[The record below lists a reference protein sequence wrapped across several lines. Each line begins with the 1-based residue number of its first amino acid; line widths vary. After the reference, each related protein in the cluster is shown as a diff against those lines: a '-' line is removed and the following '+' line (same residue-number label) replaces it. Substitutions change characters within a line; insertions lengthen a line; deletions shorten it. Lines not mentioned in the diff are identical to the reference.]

1 MGQYLEDMINEGWQI
16 ENASKEPSIY
26 DSPWIVVT
34 FSHLDKDKVPTSDW
48 LYDKEESYYS
58 NHRIYIKAKT
68 TMNFLSEDDKL
79 KLSWYDENGPI
90 INPSRGKFGHCFQN
104 VRFPEVHKINQE
116 EAPTTIEAEKTEV
129 PTLETDANN
138 KTPMQKHQDR
148 EKFNK
153 RLAEANIKNQ
163 IKRDIATNAGNLGYY
178 VPVIPTIV
186 K

>member
-1 MGQYLEDMINEGWQI
+1 MGQHLENMINEGWQI
-16 ENASKEPSIY
+16 ENVSKEPSFY

-48 LYDKEESYYS
+48 LYDKEDYYYS
-58 NHRIYIKAKT
+58 NDRIYVKAKT
-68 TMNFLSEDDKL
+68 TMNFLSEEDKL

-90 INPSRGKFGHCFQN
+90 CDPSRVKFGHYFQN
-104 VRFPEVHKINQE
+104 VRFPEVHTINQE
-116 EAPTTIEAEKTEV
+116 EAPTTIETEV
-129 PTLETDANN
+129 SSLEADANN
-138 KTPMQKHQDR
+138 KSPMQKHRDR

-163 IKRDIATNAGNLGYY
+163 IKRGIATNAGNLGYY